1 MILPHHFTNFE
12 MQRYYQNKNKFNSV
26 NSRNKSSK
34 IRDGAYVKHLDEFKS
49 METHWMALH
58 VNDDN
63 SIYFDSLEVAHI
75 PKEIEHKSIIGN
87 ISGIQRY
94 DSIMCE
100 YFWIGFIDFVLKGK
114 SLLDYTISSHEYG
127 KNDKIIL

>member
-1 MILPHHFTNFE
+1 
-12 MQRYYQNKNKFNSV
+12 
-26 NSRNKSSK
+26 
-34 IRDGAYVKHLDEFKS
+34 